1 MGKDLLSID
10 VLCEETIDKQKRFI
24 VDYTIFFDNRF
35 NNAKIVLRCLN
46 HCPKGKTRIDIFFRE
61 LFKNQLVFAGV
72 YYVNISVDKLLIL
85 NEIQE
90 DRNDDHIYYFCK
102 FSLSKRDLITFI
114 ENCNRV
120 RDISSDK
127 NFIDIISMIKS
138 II

>member
-1 MGKDLLSID
+1 MGKDLSNID

-72 YYVNISVDKLLIL
+72 YYVNMSVDILL
-85 NEIQE
+85 NELQE
-90 DRNDDHIYYFCK
+90 DRYDDYIYCYFCK